1 MHGTATLPT
10 KPKRNVD
17 IPISYPS
24 GYHWFVVYTNIR
36 SELRAQLG
44 LDAKGFRTFCP
55 MIKKWANHARL
66 RMLVERPLLS
76 RYFFVEIEPNLDG
89 FGDVYNT
96 DGVECLI
103 GNGAPMPIP
112 GKFVEEF
119 IRRQLEGEFDE
130 SGKEILGA
138 GRKVRIV
145 GGEYD
150 DFFGVIQ
157 KAKARSGMLLVKLM
171 ESRILTRLSILNIR
185 PA

>member
-1 MHGTATLPT
+1 MQSIEA
-10 KPKRNVD
+10 
-17 IPISYPS
+17 SYPS
-24 GYHWFVVYTNIR
+24 GPRWFVVYTEIR
-36 SELRAQLG
+36 SELRAQMG
-44 LDAKGFRTFCP
+44 LDAKGYRTFCP
-55 MIKKWANHARL
+55 MIKKWHSHARL
-66 RMLVERPLLS
+66 RTLVNRPLFS
-76 RYFFVEIEPNLDG
+76 RYFFVEIEPNKQG

-96 DGVECLI
+96 DGVDCLV

-112 GKFVEEF
+112 SKFVEEF

-130 SGKEILGA
+130 TNSETLGA
-138 GRKVRIV
+138 GYKVRIV

-171 ESRILTRLSILNIR
+171 ESRVLTRLSMLNIR